1 MRLLLATTAPSLG
14 RAHGAPAERVRD
26 EQEPAEPARVRQLRM
41 AAQRAVAGRTLGG
54 RKGHGTQV
62 CAAPVPRANFPPP
75 YFLSPDAAAAG
86 AGVLAGVLVEDEVL
100 LADDVDE
107 LLEDDELLLL
117 DEEES
122 LEEPPSFFVELYRSE
137 YQPPPFRTKLERLTT
152 LDREPSAP
160 HSVQAAGVGSEIF
173 CSTSMV
179 FPQLWQAYS

>member
-1 MRLLLATTAPSLG
+1 MLLLLAATAPPLG
-14 RAHGAPAERVRD
+14 RAHGAPAMRVRD
-26 EQEPAEPARVRQLRM
+26 EQEPAESARVRQLRM
-41 AAQRAVAGRTLGG
+41 AAQRAVAGRTLRG

-86 AGVLAGVLVEDEVL
+86 AGVLAAGVLGAVEVL
-100 LADDVDE
+100 LDE
-107 LLEDDELLLL
+107 ALLEEDE
-117 DEEES
+117 DES
-122 LEEPPSFFVELYRSE
+122 LDEPPSFFVELYRSE

-152 LDREPSAP
+152 LDSEPSAP
-160 HSVQAAGVGSEIF
+160 QAVHAAGVGSEIF

>member
-1 MRLLLATTAPSLG
+1 
-14 RAHGAPAERVRD
+14 
-26 EQEPAEPARVRQLRM
+26 M

-86 AGVLAGVLVEDEVL
+86 AGVLDAVLVEDAAVL
-100 LADDVDE
+100 EDDAEE
-107 LLEDDELLLL
+107 LLEDDELLL
-117 DEEES
+117 DEDES
-122 LEEPPSFFVELYRSE
+122 LDEPPSFFVELYRSE

-152 LDREPSAP
+152 LVREPSAP
-160 HSVQAAGVGSEIF
+160 HAVQAAGVGSEIF